1 MTKRDIKQIQRLL
14 RKNEIS
20 YPIIELNKIKADIK
34 IVMQVNMKGFLPL
47 QQLPISFL
55 NHIFKQTQ
63 LCPYDMLRD
72 IKLNAVLPRF

>member
-20 YPIIELNKIKADIK
+20 YPIIELNKIKAEIK
-34 IVMQVNMKGFLPL
+34 IVMQVYMKGFLPL
-47 QQLPISFL
+47 QQLPISFFKI
-55 NHIFKQTQ
+55 IFSDKHK
-63 LCPYDMLRD
+63 YVHMLRD